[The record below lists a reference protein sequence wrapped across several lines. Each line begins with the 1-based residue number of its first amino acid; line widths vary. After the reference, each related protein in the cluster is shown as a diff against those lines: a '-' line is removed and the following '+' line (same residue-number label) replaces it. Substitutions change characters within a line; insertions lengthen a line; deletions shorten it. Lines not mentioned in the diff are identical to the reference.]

1 MDYSSVNG
9 CCIFLRGQGK
19 MTTDM
24 TEGKIIPQL
33 TGFTIPLILGNLFQL
48 TYNAAD
54 SVIVGKFVGDDALAA
69 VGTAGPI
76 MNMVILFISGMCM
89 GAGIL
94 MSTQYGAKKYAQLE
108 CQISTA
114 MIGGLAFSAAVTV
127 LLLIFAHPLLVLL
140 QVPQDI
146 IGTAA
151 VYLRIIFSGLTFTFI
166 YNFFSNTLRAL
177 GDSRA
182 PLIFLIISAVLNVV
196 LDLFFV
202 LVLRWGVPG
211 SALATVLSEALRCLF
226 CLGYIKKKVP
236 LLCLGEKWK
245 VFDRAVLGRT
255 FSYGITSAL
264 QQMCVQL
271 GKICVQTIVNVQ
283 GVAFIAAFTAI
294 NRVDD
299 FAMTPQQNI
308 AHASTTFMAQNRGAG
323 KNRRM
328 KQGFYCTILLE
339 TIYTAVVL
347 ALVFGFSRQIMELF
361 VGNDSEEVVTL
372 GISYLKLIAFMYV
385 MPAATNIIQGFFRG
399 LGDLKVTLISTILNM
414 SARFLTAW
422 IMIHIMHGGFDR
434 LAWANFFGW
443 IAMLAFQIP
452 MITHRWKKL
461 FVRKKKRSGDTDPN
475 TYPAG

>member
-1 MDYSSVNG
+1 
-9 CCIFLRGQGK
+9 

-108 CQISTA
+108 RQVSTA

-127 LLLIFAHPLLVLL
+127 LLLIFAHPLLAIL

-146 IGTAA
+146 IGSAA
-151 VYLRIIFSGLTFTFI
+151 VYLRIIFGGLTFTFI

-182 PLIFLIISAVLNVV
+182 PLIFLIISAILNVA

-202 LVLRWGVPG
+202 LVLKWGVPG
-211 SALATVLSEALRCLF
+211 SALATVLSEALCCLF
-226 CLGYIKKKVP
+226 CFGYIKKKVP

-245 VFDRAVLGRT
+245 IFDRAVLGRT

-323 KNRRM
+323 KMLRM
-328 KQGFYCTILLE
+328 KQGVYCTILLE
-339 TIYTAVVL
+339 TIYTAAVL
-347 ALVFGFSRQIMELF
+347 VIVFGFSRQIMELF

-414 SARFLTAW
+414 SARFFSAW

-452 MITHRWKKL
+452 MITHRWKKI
-461 FVRKKKRSGDTDPN
+461 FGRKKKRSGDTDPN

>member
-1 MDYSSVNG
+1 MLY
-9 CCIFLRGQGK
+9 FLRGQGK

-211 SALATVLSEALRCLF
+211 SALATVLSEALCCLF

-323 KNRRM
+323 KMLRM

-339 TIYTAVVL
+339 TIYTAAVL
-347 ALVFGFSRQIMELF
+347 VIVFGFSRQIMELF

-372 GISYLKLIAFMYV
+372 GISYLELIAFMYV

-414 SARFLTAW
+414 SARFFSAW

-452 MITHRWKKL
+452 MITHRWKKI

>member
-1 MDYSSVNG
+1 
-9 CCIFLRGQGK
+9 
-19 MTTDM
+19 M
-24 TEGKIIPQL
+24 TEGRIIPQL
-33 TGFTIPLILGNLFQL
+33 TGFTIPLVLGNLFQL

-94 MSTQYGAKKYAQLE
+94 MSTQYGAKKYGQLE
-108 CQISTA
+108 RQVSTA
-114 MIGGLAFSAAVTV
+114 MIGGIGFSIGVTV
-127 LLLIFAHPLLVLL
+127 LLMIFACPLLGLL

-146 IGTAA
+146 IGSAA
-151 VYLRIIFSGLTFTFI
+151 VYLRIIFGGLIFTFI

-182 PLIFLIISAVLNVV
+182 PLFFLIISAFLNIV
-196 LDLFFV
+196 LDLSFV
-202 LVLRWGVPG
+202 VALDWGVPG
-211 SALATVLSEALRCLF
+211 SAAATVLSEALCCLF
-226 CLGYIKKKVP
+226 CLGYIKRQVP
-236 LLCLGEKWK
+236 LLCLGRKWG

-283 GVAFIAAFTAI
+283 GVEFIAAFTAI

-323 KNRRM
+323 KLRRM

-339 TIYTAVVL
+339 AVYTAVVL
-347 ALVFGFSRQIMELF
+347 ALVFVFSRQIMELF
-361 VGNDSEEVVTL
+361 VGEDSGEVVSL
-372 GISYLKLIAFMYV
+372 GISYLKLISLMYV

-414 SARFLTAW
+414 SARFLSAW
-422 IMIHIMHGGFDR
+422 IMIHILHGGFER
-434 LAWANFFGW
+434 LAWANFWGW
-443 IAMLAFQIP
+443 VAMLLFQIP
-452 MITHRWKKL
+452 MICFRWKKTFGREL
-461 FVRKKKRSGDTDPN
+461 SHNEETK
-475 TYPAG
+475 A

>member
-1 MDYSSVNG
+1 
-9 CCIFLRGQGK
+9 
-19 MTTDM
+19 
-24 TEGKIIPQL
+24 
-33 TGFTIPLILGNLFQL
+33 
-48 TYNAAD
+48 
-54 SVIVGKFVGDDALAA
+54 
-69 VGTAGPI
+69 
-76 MNMVILFISGMCM
+76 
-89 GAGIL
+89 
-94 MSTQYGAKKYAQLE
+94 
-108 CQISTA
+108 
-114 MIGGLAFSAAVTV
+114 MIGGLGFSAAVTV
-127 LLLIFAHPLLVLL
+127 LLLAFAHPLLALL

-146 IGTAA
+146 IGPAA
-151 VYLRIIFSGLTFTFI
+151 VYLRIIFGGLIFTFI

-182 PLIFLIISAVLNVV
+182 PLIFLIISAALNVV

-202 LVLRWGVPG
+202 LTLGWGVPG
-211 SALATVLSEALRCLF
+211 SALATVLSEALCCLF
-226 CLGYIKKKVP
+226 CLGYIRKKVP
-236 LLCLGEKWK
+236 LLCLGKKWR

-323 KNRRM
+323 KIRRM

-339 TIYTAVVL
+339 TVYTAVVL
-347 ALVFGFSRQIMELF
+347 ALVFLFSRQIMELF

-372 GISYLKLIAFMYV
+372 GAAYLKLIALMYV
-385 MPAATNIIQGFFRG
+385 MPEATNIIQGFFRG
-399 LGDLKVTLISTILNM
+399 LGDLKVTLVSTILNM
-414 SARFLTAW
+414 SARFLSAW

-443 IAMLAFQIP
+443 VAMLAFQIP
-452 MITHRWKKL
+452 MIVCRWKKV
-461 FVRKKKRSGDTDPN
+461 FREG
-475 TYPAG
+475 

>member
-1 MDYSSVNG
+1 
-9 CCIFLRGQGK
+9 
-19 MTTDM
+19 MTNDM

-69 VGTAGPI
+69 VGTAGPV

-108 CQISTA
+108 RQVSTA
-114 MIGGLAFSAAVTV
+114 MIGGLGFSAAVTV
-127 LLLIFAHPLLVLL
+127 LLLAFAHPLLALL

-146 IGTAA
+146 IGPAA
-151 VYLRIIFSGLTFTFI
+151 VYLRIIFGGLIFTFI

-182 PLIFLIISAVLNVV
+182 PLIFLIISAALNVV

-202 LVLRWGVPG
+202 LTLGWGVPG
-211 SALATVLSEALRCLF
+211 SALATVLSEALCCLF
-226 CLGYIKKKVP
+226 CLGYIRKKVP
-236 LLCLGEKWK
+236 LLCLGKKWR

-294 NRVDD
+294 NRVDY

-323 KNRRM
+323 KIRRM

-339 TIYTAVVL
+339 TVYTAVVL
-347 ALVFGFSRQIMELF
+347 ALVFLFSRQIMELF

-372 GISYLKLIAFMYV
+372 GAAYLKLIALMYV
-385 MPAATNIIQGFFRG
+385 MPEATNIIQGFFRG
-399 LGDLKVTLISTILNM
+399 LGDLKVTLVSTILNM
-414 SARFLTAW
+414 SARFLSAW

-443 IAMLAFQIP
+443 VAMLAFQIP
-452 MITHRWKKL
+452 MIVCRLKKV
-461 FVRKKKRSGDTDPN
+461 FREG
-475 TYPAG
+475 

>member
-1 MDYSSVNG
+1 
-9 CCIFLRGQGK
+9 

-33 TGFTIPLILGNLFQL
+33 TGFTVPLILGNLFQL

-69 VGTAGPI
+69 VGTAGPV

-108 CQISTA
+108 RQVSTA
-114 MIGGLAFSAAVTV
+114 MLGGLGFSAAVTV
-127 LLLIFAHPLLVLL
+127 LLLVFAHPLLALL

-146 IGTAA
+146 IGSAA
-151 VYLRIIFSGLTFTFI
+151 VYLRIIFGGLIFTFI

-182 PLIFLIISAVLNVV
+182 PLIFLIISAALNVV

-202 LVLRWGVPG
+202 LVLEWGVPG
-211 SALATVLSEALRCLF
+211 SALATVLSEALCCLF

-236 LLCLGEKWK
+236 LLCLGKKWK

-323 KNRRM
+323 KSRRM

-347 ALVFGFSRQIMELF
+347 ALVFLFSRQIMELF

-372 GISYLKLIAFMYV
+372 GISYLELIAFMYV
-385 MPAATNIIQGFFRG
+385 MPEATNIIQGFFRG
-399 LGDLKVTLISTILNM
+399 LGDLKVTLVSTILNM
-414 SARFLTAW
+414 SSRFLSAW
-422 IMIHIMHGGFDR
+422 VMIHIMHGGFDR

-443 IAMLAFQIP
+443 VAMLAFQIP
-452 MITHRWKKL
+452 MIVCRWKKV
-461 FVRKKKRSGDTDPN
+461 FSEGENHSIRQN
-475 TYPAG
+475 

>member
-1 MDYSSVNG
+1 MLY
-9 CCIFLRGQGK
+9 FLRGQGK

-182 PLIFLIISAVLNVV
+182 PLIFLIISAILNVA

-202 LVLRWGVPG
+202 LVLKWGVPG
-211 SALATVLSEALRCLF
+211 SALATVLSEALCCLF

-347 ALVFGFSRQIMELF
+347 VIVFGFSRQIMELF

-452 MITHRWKKL
+452 MITHRWKKI

>member
-1 MDYSSVNG
+1 
-9 CCIFLRGQGK
+9 

-202 LVLRWGVPG
+202 LVLKWGVPG
-211 SALATVLSEALRCLF
+211 SALATVLSEALCCLF

>member
-1 MDYSSVNG
+1 MDYSSVDG

-151 VYLRIIFSGLTFTFI
+151 MYLRIIFSGLTFTFI

-182 PLIFLIISAVLNVV
+182 PLIFLIISAILNVV

-202 LVLRWGVPG
+202 LVLKWGVPG
-211 SALATVLSEALRCLF
+211 SALATVLSEALCCLF
-226 CLGYIKKKVP
+226 CFGYIKKKVP

-245 VFDRAVLGRT
+245 IFDRAVLGRT

-339 TIYTAVVL
+339 TIYTAAVL
-347 ALVFGFSRQIMELF
+347 TLVFGFSRQIMELF

-372 GISYLKLIAFMYV
+372 GISYLELIAFMYV

-414 SARFLTAW
+414 SARFFSAW

-452 MITHRWKKL
+452 TITHRWKKI

>member
-1 MDYSSVNG
+1 
-9 CCIFLRGQGK
+9 

-202 LVLRWGVPG
+202 LLLRWGVPG
-211 SALATVLSEALRCLF
+211 SALATVLSEALCCLF

-414 SARFLTAW
+414 SARFFSAW

-452 MITHRWKKL
+452 MITHRWKKV
-461 FVRKKKRSGDTDPN
+461 FSGEKN
-475 TYPAG
+475 YS

>member
-1 MDYSSVNG
+1 
-9 CCIFLRGQGK
+9 

-24 TEGKIIPQL
+24 TKGRIIPQL
-33 TGFTIPLILGNLFQL
+33 TGFTIPLVLGNLFQL

-94 MSTQYGAKKYAQLE
+94 MSTQYGAKKYGQLE
-108 CQISTA
+108 RQVSTA
-114 MIGGLAFSAAVTV
+114 MIGGIGFSIGVTV
-127 LLLIFAHPLLVLL
+127 LLMIFARPLLGLL

-146 IGTAA
+146 IGSAA
-151 VYLRIIFSGLTFTFI
+151 VYLRIIFGGLIFTFI

-182 PLIFLIISAVLNVV
+182 PLFFLIISAFLNIV
-196 LDLFFV
+196 LDLSFV
-202 LVLRWGVPG
+202 VALDWGVPG
-211 SALATVLSEALRCLF
+211 SAAATVLSEALCCLF
-226 CLGYIKKKVP
+226 CLGYIKRQVP
-236 LLCLGEKWK
+236 LLCLGRKWG

-283 GVAFIAAFTAI
+283 GVEFIAAFTAI

-323 KNRRM
+323 KLRRM

-339 TIYTAVVL
+339 AVYTAVVL
-347 ALVFGFSRQIMELF
+347 ALVFVFSRQIMELF
-361 VGNDSEEVVTL
+361 VGEDSGEVVSL
-372 GISYLKLIAFMYV
+372 GISYLKLISLMYV

-414 SARFLTAW
+414 SARFLSAW
-422 IMIHIMHGGFDR
+422 IMIHILHGGFER
-434 LAWANFFGW
+434 LAWANFWGW
-443 IAMLAFQIP
+443 VAMLLFQIP
-452 MITHRWKKL
+452 MICFRWKKTFGREL
-461 FVRKKKRSGDTDPN
+461 SHNEETK
-475 TYPAG
+475 A

>member
-1 MDYSSVNG
+1 
-9 CCIFLRGQGK
+9 

-24 TEGKIIPQL
+24 TEGRIIPQL
-33 TGFTIPLILGNLFQL
+33 TGFTIPLVLGNLFQL

-94 MSTQYGAKKYAQLE
+94 MSTQYGAKKYGQLE
-108 CQISTA
+108 RQVSTA
-114 MIGGLAFSAAVTV
+114 MIGGIGFSIGVTV
-127 LLLIFAHPLLVLL
+127 LLMIFARPLLGLL

-146 IGTAA
+146 IGSAA
-151 VYLRIIFSGLTFTFI
+151 VYLRIIFGGLIFTFI

-182 PLIFLIISAVLNVV
+182 PLFFLIISAFLNIV
-196 LDLFFV
+196 LDLSFV
-202 LVLRWGVPG
+202 VALDWGVPG
-211 SALATVLSEALRCLF
+211 SAAATVLSEALCCLF
-226 CLGYIKKKVP
+226 CLGYIKRQVP
-236 LLCLGEKWK
+236 LLCLGRKWG

-283 GVAFIAAFTAI
+283 GVEFIAAFTAI

-299 FAMTPQQNI
+299 FAMMPQQNI

-323 KNRRM
+323 KLRRM

-339 TIYTAVVL
+339 AVYTAVVL
-347 ALVFGFSRQIMELF
+347 ALVFVFSRQIMELF
-361 VGNDSEEVVTL
+361 VGEDSGEVVSL
-372 GISYLKLIAFMYV
+372 GISYLKLISLMYV

-414 SARFLTAW
+414 SARFLSAW
-422 IMIHIMHGGFDR
+422 IMIHILHGGFER
-434 LAWANFFGW
+434 LAWANFWGW
-443 IAMLAFQIP
+443 VAMLLFQIP
-452 MITHRWKKL
+452 MICFRWKKTFGREL
-461 FVRKKKRSGDTDPN
+461 SHNEETK
-475 TYPAG
+475 A

>member
-1 MDYSSVNG
+1 
-9 CCIFLRGQGK
+9 

-108 CQISTA
+108 RQISTA
-114 MIGGLAFSAAVTV
+114 MIGGIGFSIGVTV
-127 LLLIFAHPLLVLL
+127 LLMIFAHPLLGLL

-146 IGTAA
+146 IGSAA
-151 VYLRIIFSGLTFTFI
+151 IYLRIIFGGLIFTFI

-182 PLIFLIISAVLNVV
+182 PLFFLIISAFLNIV
-196 LDLFFV
+196 LDLFV
-202 LVLRWGVPG
+202 VVALDWGVPG
-211 SALATVLSEALRCLF
+211 SAAATVLSEALCCLF
-226 CLGYIKKKVP
+226 CLGYIKRKVP
-236 LLCLGEKWK
+236 LLCLGRKWG

-283 GVAFIAAFTAI
+283 GVEFIAAFTAI

-323 KNRRM
+323 KLQRM
-328 KQGFYCTILLE
+328 KKGFYCTILLE
-339 TIYTAVVL
+339 AVYTAVVL
-347 ALVFGFSRQIMELF
+347 VLVFVFSRQIMELF
-361 VGNDSEEVVTL
+361 VGDDSEEVVSL
-372 GISYLKLIAFMYV
+372 GISYLKLIALMYG

-414 SARFLTAW
+414 STRFLSAW
-422 IMIHIMHGGFDR
+422 IMIHILHGGFDR
-434 LAWANFFGW
+434 LAWANFWGW
-443 IAMLAFQIP
+443 IAMLLFQIP
-452 MITHRWKKL
+452 MIFFRW
-461 FVRKKKRSGDTDPN
+461 RKTFGRELMHNEVTKT
-475 TYPAG
+475 

>member
-1 MDYSSVNG
+1 
-9 CCIFLRGQGK
+9 

-211 SALATVLSEALRCLF
+211 SALATVLSEALCCLF

-414 SARFLTAW
+414 SARFFSAW

-452 MITHRWKKL
+452 MITHRWKKI

>member
-1 MDYSSVNG
+1 
-9 CCIFLRGQGK
+9 

-182 PLIFLIISAVLNVV
+182 PLIFLIISAILNVA

-202 LVLRWGVPG
+202 LVLKWGVPG
-211 SALATVLSEALRCLF
+211 SALATVLSEALCCLF

-323 KNRRM
+323 KMLRM
-328 KQGFYCTILLE
+328 KQGVYCTILLE
-339 TIYTAVVL
+339 TIYTAAVL
-347 ALVFGFSRQIMELF
+347 VIVFGFSRQIMEVF

-372 GISYLKLIAFMYV
+372 GISYLELIAFMYV

-414 SARFLTAW
+414 SARFFSAW

-452 MITHRWKKL
+452 MITHRWKKI